1 MNKIIIETKAQAEK
15 IVYMKDGRIE
25 QFDVEKRGERIRQGQ
40 IYKGIVKRMTPG
52 MDTVIVSLGGE
63 NLGYL
68 QEKNITK
75 RLKNKDEILVQ
86 VKREA
91 MDGKYPKLTED
102 LSIAGVYTVLLP
114 KSSGIRMSKKL
125 GTFFETDEIQKETQA
140 SLGLILRSSC
150 KERTPEEILSEYREL
165 SEKWADIRERFQ
177 RKYDA
182 GLLYEEDFIV
192 RFILNTGILTVDEL
206 IFNEA
211 ETLRKIRKTFKEK
224 LKIDQVRQVPTDE
237 VLDYCHLS
245 NPLRTLLG
253 KRVEVDGSISL
264 VIEHTEAFT
273 VIDVNSG
280 LQTKYLDFE
289 QNVLAANKKAAE
301 EIARQIRL
309 RDLSGVILI
318 DFIDMKSPSARKELV
333 HSFVRYLGED
343 RKKTQV
349 FSMTELGILQLV
361 RKKERDSLL
370 NRLTIPC
377 TSCEGSGRTQ
387 CL

>member
-1 MNKIIIETKAQAEK
+1 MNKIVIETKEQAEK
-15 IVYMKDGRIE
+15 IVYVKDDRIE
-25 QFDVEKRGERIRQGQ
+25 QFDVRKKGESVRAGQ
-40 IYKGIVKRMTPG
+40 IYKGIIKRMTPG
-52 MDTVIVSLGGE
+52 MDTAIVRLGGE

-75 RLKNKDEILVQ
+75 KLKNGDEILVQ
-86 VKREA
+86 IKREA

-102 LSIAGVYTVLLP
+102 LSLAGVYTVLLP
-114 KSSGIRMSKKL
+114 KSSGIKTSKKL
-125 GTFFETDEIQKETQA
+125 GTFFETDQIQSEIDA
-140 SLGLILRSSC
+140 SVGLILRSSSQ
-150 KERTPEEILSEYREL
+150 EIAVEEILSEYQEL
-165 SEKWADIRERFQ
+165 YEKWIKIKDGFH

-182 GLLYEEDFIV
+182 GLLYEEDFV
-192 RFILNTGILTVDEL
+192 LKFILNTGILRIDEL
-206 IFNEA
+206 ISNEA
-211 ETLRKIRKTFKEK
+211 ETLRKIEKAFKEK
-224 LKIDQVRQVPTDE
+224 ITIDRVRRVPTDE

-245 NPLRTLLG
+245 KPLHTLLE
-253 KRVEVDGSISL
+253 KRVAVDELVSL

-289 QNVLAANKKAAE
+289 QNALSVNKKAAE

-318 DFIDMKSPSARKELV
+318 DFIDMKLPSAKKELV
-333 HSFVRYLGED
+333 NFFIRHLGED
-343 RKKTQV
+343 RKKTQIL
-349 FSMTELGILQLV
+349 SMTELGILQLV

-370 NRLTIPC
+370 SRLTIPC
-377 TSCEGSGRTQ
+377 TSCGGSGRTQ